1 MKKTLWR
8 LAAAGSGA
16 LVALAMSASTAG
28 ATSSHEAS
36 RWPAPTP
43 SALQLG
49 HQEAQTTQQ
58 AGSQAKSTQLAPIN
72 LNVPIQLL
80 SLGSNGGK
88 TVQSNS
94 SKAESAAE
102 NWAKTVQVVDQD
114 QVVRGDSGSHPSYP
128 SHPSR
133 PSSDEHSGNKH
144 DGQQYPGKQHEP
156 DHRGCE
162 HGPQWKHHE
171 RPTGHPGQH
180 AEKGPRHET
189 SAIQNGEQ
197 HAATNQEAQSKARS
211 TQVLP
216 VNANVPVQVLGIGW
230 NGGHTEQSN
239 ASKAESS
246 AENTAETLQVM
257 GQNQEVEGSG
267 YGHGPSAIQNGEQ
280 HAATNQEA
288 QSEAT
293 STQVLPVNANIPVQ
307 VLSVG
312 SNGGNTE
319 QANSSKAESS
329 AENTAET
336 LQVLGQN
343 QEVAGSGHGSG
354 SAIQNGE
361 QQAATNQEAQSEAT
375 STQVLPV
382 NVNVPVQVLSVGSN
396 GGNTAQS
403 NSSSAGSHAGNSAG
417 TFQGLAQSQLV
428 GLG

>member
-49 HQEAQTTQQ
+49 HQEARTNQQ

-72 LNVPIQLL
+72 LNAPVQLL

-94 SKAESAAE
+94 STAESAAE
-102 NWAKTVQVVDQD
+102 NWAKTVQVMDQD

-128 SHPSR
+128 SHPS
-133 PSSDEHSGNKH
+133 SDEHDGNKH
-144 DGQQYPGKQHEP
+144 DGKQHKP

-197 HAATNQEAQSKARS
+197 HAATNQEAQS
-211 TQVLP
+211 
-216 VNANVPVQVLGIGW
+216 
-230 NGGHTEQSN
+230 
-239 ASKAESS
+239 
-246 AENTAETLQVM
+246 
-257 GQNQEVEGSG
+257 
-267 YGHGPSAIQNGEQ
+267 
-280 HAATNQEA
+280 
-288 QSEAT
+288 EAT
-293 STQVLPVNANIPVQ
+293 STQVLPVNANVPVQ

-329 AENTAET
+329 AENTAGT
-336 LQVLGQN
+336 KQVLGQN
-343 QEVAGSGHGSG
+343 REVAGSGHGSG
-354 SAIQNGE
+354 RAIQNGE
-361 QQAATNQEAQSEAT
+361 QQAATNLEAQSEAT

-403 NSSSAGSHAGNSAG
+403 NSSSAGSHAGNTAG